1 MEAVAAASHKA
12 AHFSSQEY
20 LPRKDHIS
28 HYFLL
33 RGVGGKNRGNKAPSL
48 SLTIKERARSY
59 PREEDS
65 GAHSASCTAVVV
77 CEMEIS
83 PLSVRLHHFLLQ
95 SFLSSSSSF
104 CAQPTARTQKRK
116 TRFSAPP
123 LSPSSSS
130 CAPVRPKEFAVCACA
145 VRMEEGRGGEA
156 LPPSQ
161 KTELTL
167 RKYGFLQL

>member
-1 MEAVAAASHKA
+1 MEVLFFSSKEAVAAASHKA

-20 LPRKDHIS
+20 FAPMPRKDHIS

-48 SLTIKERARSY
+48 PLTIKERARSY

-83 PLSVRLHHFLLQ
+83 P
-95 SFLSSSSSF
+95 
-104 CAQPTARTQKRK
+104 
-116 TRFSAPP
+116 
-123 LSPSSSS
+123 
-130 CAPVRPKEFAVCACA
+130 
-145 VRMEEGRGGEA
+145 
-156 LPPSQ
+156 
-161 KTELTL
+161 
-167 RKYGFLQL
+167 